1 MYKINGYLNDDIYRN
16 NSNHFL
22 NNSISLIVR
31 NIFVDLILINIV
43 LAWYQSYIIG
53 IESHEKKIMF
63 I

>member
-1 MYKINGYLNDDIYRN
+1 MYKINGYLNDDTYRN
-16 NSNHFL
+16 NSNYIL
-22 NNSISLIVR
+22 NNCISLIVK
-31 NIFVDLILINIV
+31 NIFLDLILINNV